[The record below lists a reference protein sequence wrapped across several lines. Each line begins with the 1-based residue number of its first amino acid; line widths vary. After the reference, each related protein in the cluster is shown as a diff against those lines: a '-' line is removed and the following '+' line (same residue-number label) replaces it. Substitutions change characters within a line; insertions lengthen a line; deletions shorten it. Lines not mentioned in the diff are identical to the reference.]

1 MLRYVNEALKR
12 PLAALKVNPGD
23 IDAAKEASRLLRL
36 INDGERDEALW
47 RNVADAGHKAE
58 AIAELG
64 RTLANEQKFSEAVSV
79 LEDAAQ
85 RGVDTSAVL
94 SQAKL
99 NAGLKSDLPS
109 LEMKDLTTNRL
120 DISGADLRER
130 NLSGL
135 KANEL
140 AAHGAN
146 LTNADMSGVAMTVAQ
161 LTQAVLDGA
170 NLDRA
175 RIHQVDLSGA
185 RLRRASLKSA
195 DFAIVAAT
203 DADFREIAAEGLRA
217 GGIRMAGAKFDG
229 AHLAGANFDYARGA
243 GSFINAD
250 LTGATFRR
258 AKLGGVNFDGAKF
271 DKVDFSDAIYDC
283 ETRFPSGFS
292 PEAHPE
298 MTRWVGPCKW
308 EKQDRSGPVD
318 HVILKGCGDECHA
331 WLIADPRRFV
341 LVSTRE
347 AKIFYAAAFSHD
359 KNCPWL
365 RSDLFTQVIQN
376 GSVGFDFDYVDR
388 LKQAGFCPHIR
399 PESSPDET
407 APLFSPTVNMD
418 VWKGDV
424 LRSILMS
431 RAEFQSKA
439 APAIGR
445 ISPAD
450 RRAQI
455 LNLYLSF
462 NAVDFVDL
470 LADEF
475 VAVLESDSQSQID
488 VEHIAFSPKLVSKL
502 IVAMEGDRR
511 RLALPGFSRLLGSF
525 AGQNVAQVSW
535 GSDAICT
542 SAERIGALLPHW
554 GDDVRVDAAW
564 ARTTA
569 LCKRNYAGPLKKA
582 LLGHRP
588 DVVASAIESWRAAAR
603 FGLPSAT
610 AALPEVLDVLS
621 SDRLPENYYDP
632 DWPGSRG
639 PKPIVAIAHGLDIME
654 KGSVAIAQLKAA
666 GRGARADELARML
679 VNANWQ

>member
-1 MLRYVNEALKR
+1 MLKRVRCFIAFVAFFTVASNAAASTCAPFDVRSAPVIVSGNVIDIRTGASGGTNAGASSLFYAGGIKQLAANIATIDVTQIYKGVVPSKIEVTSAMPNGVNLGAFYRPGPIMLALWRSESGALVSNICGAIALKLGDVEKTPIIEPEFFSDVKQNETGNQAVSPAAAMLRYVNEALKR

-99 NAGLKSDLPS
+99 NAGLKSDLAS

-488 VEHIAFSPKLVSKL
+488 VEHIAFSCPLPK
-502 IVAMEGDRR
+502 
-511 RLALPGFSRLLGSF
+511 
-525 AGQNVAQVSW
+525 
-535 GSDAICT
+535 
-542 SAERIGALLPHW
+542 SA
-554 GDDVRVDAAW
+554 V
-564 ARTTA
+564 
-569 LCKRNYAGPLKKA
+569 
-582 LLGHRP
+582 
-588 DVVASAIESWRAAAR
+588 
-603 FGLPSAT
+603 
-610 AALPEVLDVLS
+610 
-621 SDRLPENYYDP
+621 
-632 DWPGSRG
+632 
-639 PKPIVAIAHGLDIME
+639 
-654 KGSVAIAQLKAA
+654 
-666 GRGARADELARML
+666 
-679 VNANWQ
+679 